1 MFYVHSEVLSG
12 AQSGEFPSFAEA
24 AGYILGAAS
33 CCSDVERSRL
43 LIAIDRVKEIVEA
56 SECDVAFRAGLA
68 AGAKALG
75 TGALDRAQAGAGLAM
90 LERMIGR

>member
-1 MFYVHSEVLSG
+1 MFYVDCDQLSG
-12 AQSGEFPSFAEA
+12 VHCDEFPSFAEA

-33 CCSDVERSRL
+33 CCSDVERLRL

-75 TGALDRAQAGAGLAM
+75 AGALDRAQACAGLAM